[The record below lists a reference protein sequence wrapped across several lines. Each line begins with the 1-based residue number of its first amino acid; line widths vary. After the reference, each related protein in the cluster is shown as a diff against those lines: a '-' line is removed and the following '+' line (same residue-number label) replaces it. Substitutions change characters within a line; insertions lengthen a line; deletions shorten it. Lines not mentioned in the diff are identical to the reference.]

1 MLVRH
6 NSMLLSTIY
15 LVGTAKIVCCREEY
29 SIFPA
34 QDILLVL
41 LKILFFKDDKKA
53 FYIYLYIIMY
63 RRCPTT
69 VLEHLSTLVLK
80 GILLPHCCPTF
91 FSLFRS
97 VRNSN

>member
-1 MLVRH
+1 MFLFITFVVMRVIIQKADMLVRH

-41 LKILFFKDDKKA
+41 LKILFFKDDKKH
-53 FYIYLYIIMY
+53 FIFIYI
-63 RRCPTT
+63 
-69 VLEHLSTLVLK
+69 
-80 GILLPHCCPTF
+80 
-91 FSLFRS
+91 
-97 VRNSN
+97 